1 MKAIRVHNPGGPEA
15 LVYED
20 VPEPALEA
28 GQALVKMESIGVN
41 FADVYARR
49 GNPGAVPPINIG
61 IEGAGT
67 VTAVAPGVTEV
78 AVGDRVA
85 IGAGPITYRE
95 VVAWPAARLVKLP
108 DALSFK
114 DAAAS
119 ILQGMT
125 AQYLACT
132 TFPLQPGQTCLVHAA
147 AGGVG
152 LLLTQIAKMRGARVI
167 GTVSTPA
174 KAQAARAAGADEVII
189 YEDVDFEDA
198 VKRYTDGKGVDV
210 VYDGVGQTTFLKG
223 LACLRPR
230 GMMVLFGRASGAPD
244 LFDIGRL
251 YSGGSLF
258 LTQCTLASYTLTPE
272 ELQERAGDVF
282 GWVASGKLK
291 LTIHDE
297 YALSDASKAHA
308 ALEQRETIGK
318 LLLIP

>member
-1 MKAIRVHNPGGPEA
+1 MKAVRVHNPGGPEA
-15 LVYED
+15 LIYED
-20 VPEPALEA
+20 IAEPTPEA
-28 GQALVKMESIGVN
+28 GQAIVKMEAIGVN

-67 VTAVAPGVTEV
+67 VVAVADGVTEV
-78 AVGDRVA
+78 KVGDRVA

-95 VVAWPAARLVKLP
+95 LVAWPVQRLVPLP
-108 DALSFK
+108 DGIDFK
-114 DAAAS
+114 QAAAS

-125 AQYLACT
+125 AHYLACT
-132 TFPLQPGQTCLVHAA
+132 TWPLQPGQTCLVHAA

-152 LLLTQIAKMRGARVI
+152 LLLTQMAKMRGARVI

-198 VKRYTDGKGVDV
+198 VKRLTDGKGLDV
-210 VYDGVGQTTFLKG
+210 VYDGVGATTFSKG
-223 LACLRPR
+223 INLLRPR
-230 GMMVLFGRASGAPD
+230 GMMALFGRASGSPEP
-244 LFDIGRL
+244 FDVGRL
-251 YSGGSLF
+251 FSGGSLF
-258 LTQCTLASYTLTPE
+258 LTQTTLASYTLTRE
-272 ELQERAGDVF
+272 ELLQRSGDVF
-282 GWVASGKLK
+282 DWVASGKLK

-297 YALSDASKAHA
+297 YALRDASKAHA